1 MGWTIITLI
10 PALIAQMIFW
20 GWGPLLNILFAVI
33 AAMSTEAICLRL
45 RGFAVTYTLRDGS
58 ALLSA
63 FILALSLPPQLPVY
77 YVVLGAC
84 FMMVFGKHIFGGLGA
99 NPFNPAMLA
108 YAMLLLSFPIEMTEW
123 LMPQAWDYL
132 SQTDLLLGKLSGNSA
147 LADAYS
153 AATALDSARSSDNF
167 QLWQISWDS
176 KNFFPFII
184 MTIIYGLGGIFLMF
198 MRIITWHIPVAVLC
212 GLLVPATL
220 FNLFSTAYP
229 PAWFHLIL
237 GASVFGAFFVATD
250 PVSAA
255 TNRLSRL
262 IYGCGIGVFIFI
274 IRSWGGYAD
283 AVAFAVLFF
292 NFVAPFIDKY
302 VKPRVYGH

>member
-1 MGWTIITLI
+1 MGWTIIALT
-10 PALIAQMIFW
+10 PALITQMIFW
-20 GWGPLLNILFAVI
+20 GWGPLLNLIVALI
-33 AAMSTEAICLRL
+33 AALTTESICVRL
-45 RGFAVTYTLRDGS
+45 RGWAVGYTLRDGS
-58 ALLSA
+58 AILSA

-77 YVVLGAC
+77 YVIFGAC

-108 YAMLLLSFPIEMTEW
+108 YVMLLLSFPIEMTEW
-123 LMPQAWDYL
+123 LLPRTWDYL
-132 SQTDLLLGKLSGNSA
+132 TQTDLILSKFGKA
-147 LADAYS
+147 LTIADAYS
-153 AATALDSARSSDNF
+153 AATALDSARSSNNF
-167 QLWQISWDS
+167 QLWQASWDS
-176 KNFFPFII
+176 ANFIPFII
-184 MTIIYGLGGIFLMF
+184 LSIVYGLGGIFLIF
-198 MRIITWHIPVAVLC
+198 MRIITWHIPVTVIC
-212 GLLVPATL
+212 GLVVPATL
-220 FNLFSTAYP
+220 FNLFSDAYP

-237 GASVFGAFFVATD
+237 GGSVFGAFFVATD

-302 VKPRVYGH
+302 VKPRVYGQ